1 MRQFYAKAED
11 EYRCRR
17 ALIGKDA
24 ITITGL
30 TMDGKIG
37 AFTGRVQSV
46 EGGLTAIP
54 GYPLR
59 ITIEDLKPGELPL
72 EPHK

>member
-1 MRQFYAKAED
+1 MSQFYAKAED

-17 ALIGKDA
+17 ALIGKGA

-30 TMDGKIG
+30 TMDGKVG
-37 AFTGRVQSV
+37 AFAGRIQSI
-46 EGGLTAIP
+46 EGGHTAIP

-59 ITIEDLKPGELPL
+59 ITILDSDPGVD
-72 EPHK
+72 

>member
-1 MRQFYAKAED
+1 MSQFYAKADD

-30 TMDGKIG
+30 TMDGKFA
-37 AFTGRVQSV
+37 AFTGQIQSI
-46 EGGLTAIP
+46 EAGHTAIP

-59 ITIEDLKPGELPL
+59 ITIADM
-72 EPHK
+72 EPAKST